1 MEANRRSVNRLASAL
16 ATTMLVAGCGVQNA
30 LDGRNAKIVE
40 LQIALHE
47 QQGVRAAE
55 LAYAERQVGIYR
67 GCTVLFNVCSAETT
81 QVAQELIKKGFTGD
95 SSAWWWVPVI
105 GKLAALGAFLGG
117 LLWLPLHFFARF
129 TRPAKRK
136 VDAAKK
142 LIAGLDEKVND
153 ANRKRTQTLQQNSA
167 MKRELERLSTEIN
180 ERKKQLAATDFAVSQ
195 AQANLNEAKVELQQ
209 VGRLKENFRKF

>member
-1 MEANRRSVNRLASAL
+1 MENDLRKIFLIVLLTLSTLL
-16 ATTMLVAGCGVQNA
+16 GGCGMTKK
-30 LDGRNAKIVE
+30 L
-40 LQIALHE
+40 E
-47 QQGVRAAE
+47 QQSNEIDRLNSLLNEQYGTRAAE
-55 LAYAERQVGIYR
+55 FDFAERQVGVYR
-67 GCTVLFNVCSAETT
+67 GCIFLFNVCSAETT
-81 QVAQELIKKGFTGD
+81 KVAQELIKKGFTGD
-95 SSAWWWVPVI
+95 SSPWWWAPFI
-105 GKLAALGAFLGG
+105 GKLAAIGAFLGG
-117 LLWLPLHFFARF
+117 LLWLPLHLCVRF

-136 VDAAKK
+136 IDEAKK